1 MSHQNNTGPGIETA
15 STTTLTNTD
24 YFLGKL
30 GVIAGGVLAGHVDA
44 DRILWIGH
52 SRGGEG
58 VVRAYD
64 RLVTGEYAPRHF
76 GAANIVLVSSIAPT
90 DFFGLA
96 RSNPH
101 GVDYHM
107 WVGSADSDVTG
118 APGCGPCQ
126 SYHLFER
133 AQGRR
138 AAITL
143 HGAGHGAFHDG
154 GGNLFADGPCLLNR
168 LTTHTIMGGYLLPLA
183 RWFVDGDP
191 ASRDF
196 LWRQYEE
203 FRPIGA
209 PPGDATGDPCVT
221 VNLEFKEE
229 RRAHDF
235 VVHDWESGGGNLSS
249 SGAAV
254 SWTVDQVV
262 EGRLQDGN
270 QGLVWLDSDPMN
282 GMTRSRLNELGSH
295 GMVLEWSQP
304 SELRFE
310 IVSCESD
317 LSDNGW
323 LSFRACQA
331 ARHPWTR
338 REEGD
343 LSFSLRLVDAAGVSQ
358 AISLAAYGGGIE

>member
-1 MSHQNNTGPGIETA
+1 
-15 STTTLTNTD
+15 
-24 YFLGKL
+24 
-30 GVIAGGVLAGHVDA
+30 
-44 DRILWIGH
+44 
-52 SRGGEG
+52 
-58 VVRAYD
+58 
-64 RLVTGEYAPRHF
+64 
-76 GAANIVLVSSIAPT
+76 
-90 DFFGLA
+90 
-96 RSNPH
+96 
-101 GVDYHM
+101 
-107 WVGSADSDVTG
+107 
-118 APGCGPCQ
+118 
-126 SYHLFER
+126 
-133 AQGRR
+133 
-138 AAITL
+138 
-143 HGAGHGAFHDG
+143 
-154 GGNLFADGPCLLNR
+154 
-168 LTTHTIMGGYLLPLA
+168 
-183 RWFVDGDP
+183 
-191 ASRDF
+191 
-196 LWRQYEE
+196 
-203 FRPIGA
+203 
-209 PPGDATGDPCVT
+209 VT

-358 AISLAAYGGGIE
+358 AISLAAYGGGIEEPYARTGAGAGIGWSNEFETIRLRLTDFLADGSGLDLTRVTELVFEFGGPGDSSVGRIGLDDVAISLR